1 MFIKLNLLIIMTPNL
16 FYLDKETKVGK
27 VDKGLVISQQFL
39 SFYKHNTIDGEDLR
53 PAGIFICTSAR
64 TRVMAVYSILSA
76 V

>member
-1 MFIKLNLLIIMTPNL
+1 MTPNL

-53 PAGIFICTSAR
+53 PAFQSTIIAKKHNF
-64 TRVMAVYSILSA
+64 
-76 V
+76 